1 MVPSSEIHALINLL
15 DDPDEQV
22 YAHVKTKLLSYGID
36 VIPSL
41 ESFWEFND
49 FDMLFQQRIEELI
62 HEIQFFALK
71 DSLNSWIVNGANDLL
86 EGAAMVARYQY
97 PDLDVKKIY
106 QKIDQLERDVWLEM
120 NEDLTAFEKVK
131 VFNHILFDV
140 HGFRG
145 NKKNYHSPQN
155 SYINNVLE
163 SQKGNPLS
171 LAIVYLVVAKRMN
184 VPIYGVNLPNHFVL
198 CYMDEHNLNSL
209 FSDDDSQVLFFINP
223 FSRGTIFN
231 HKEIDQFLKE
241 LNIAPEKNFYE
252 PCDNQ
257 TIIKRMITNLIYS
270 YSKAGYLDK
279 VDELN
284 ELLKVVKQS

>member
-71 DSLNSWIVNGANDLL
+71 DSLETWIASGANDLL
-86 EGAAMVARYQY
+86 EGASLVARYQY
-97 PDLDVKKIY
+97 PDLDTKKIY

-140 HGFRG
+140 HGFKG

-163 SQKGNPLS
+163 SHKGNPLS
-171 LAIVYLVVAKRMN
+171 LSIIYMVVAKRMN
-184 VPIYGVNLPNHFVL
+184 VPIFGVNLPNHFVL

-241 LNIAPEKNFYE
+241 LNIAPEKYFYE

-284 ELLKVVKQS
+284 ELLKVVK

>member
-1 MVPSSEIHALINLL
+1 MINLL